1 MALPDK
7 IARAFDSIGY
17 SKRGENL
24 YYNVPAMQRQI
35 EAAADDPA
43 ALRKLLFDN
52 ITLSDAPPPAVSSY
66 DAPAPAGRDPM
77 SFENR
82 ATRDPNI
89 NEAVS
94 ELGMGA
100 DTPLPFKLDAYAD
113 SVAAD
118 GIENLIERMRFSA
131 PQPEYSMDIAN
142 NRDILNQD
150 ITDLF
155 PPTASGVSDVMPGAG
170 MPSPGGGLI
179 TQGGPGVPIGG
190 PTGSGVTVPSP
201 TGLSTQV
208 TPRTGLPGFGPRRLG
223 TTAGVPQGAVDP
235 RRATAADATTRPTPR
250 LESPDVVGKRRAMN
264 NLEDAV
270 EAARGQDRAARAEA
284 ARLVDDI
291 EMPPRAARGPDGQ
304 RPRIGPNARGA
315 AQAAGIAALG
325 AAAQLGMQRL
335 VGPGGQGGL
344 APVPNI
350 TRPPRAFSTAD
361 LAAETSPPPQI
372 MTQEPAPI
380 RPREQA
386 QELMRDLNLRRR
398 AAGGEIPE
406 APAMM
411 REIDRLMAMSNQTMA
426 AASRGEV
433 ATGGNDPHMQ
443 AARLMAQRNEML
455 RRGMP
460 TQQAQQMMAEIT
472 RLQRLGD
479 EQRNARQAPR
489 RAG

>member
-1 MALPDK
+1 MALPNRAAAAFNAISQPRGQKLVALAANDPDLARR
-7 IARAFDSIGY
+7 IEDAVRAFEVDGDQ
-17 SKRGENL
+17 RGL
-24 YYNVPAMQRQI
+24 
-35 EAAADDPA
+35 
-43 ALRKLLFDN
+43 LKLL
-52 ITLSDAPPPAVSSY
+52 SDTTGMTDPPPASSY
-66 DAPAPAGRDPM
+66 DAPAPRSATRDPM

-89 NEAVS
+89 NAAVS

-113 SVAAD
+113 TAAAD
-118 GIENLIERMRFSA
+118 GVENLIKEIGRSAPRPQYMYDLLPDTSMQFQISDLTPSQMADMNPPRA
-131 PQPEYSMDIAN
+131 PQPDLMDAFRGDFERQGDRLASEMGSLSDDIA
-142 NRDILNQD
+142 
-150 ITDLF
+150 
-155 PPTASGVSDVMPGAG
+155 PPAPPPARVSGGE
-170 MPSPGGGLI
+170 
-179 TQGGPGVPIGG
+179 
-190 PTGSGVTVPSP
+190 
-201 TGLSTQV
+201 
-208 TPRTGLPGFGPRRLG
+208 RLL
-223 TTAGVPQGAVDP
+223 AWIRAVDAS
-235 RRATAADATTRPTPR
+235 RARSAAPQPSR
-250 LESPDVVGKRRAMN
+250 V
-264 NLEDAV
+264 
-270 EAARGQDRAARAEA
+270 
-284 ARLVDDI
+284 VDDG
-291 EMPPRAARGPDGQ
+291 EMPPRLARGPDGQ
-304 RPRIGPNARGA
+304 RPPISDNARTA
-315 AQAAGIAALG
+315 AKVAGIGAIG
-325 AAAQLGMQRL
+325 AAANLGMQGIVDDIPDWARDPI
-335 VGPGGQGGL
+335 GAMRGSSPDGL

-398 AAGGEIPE
+398 EAGGEIPE

-411 REIDRLMAMSNQTMA
+411 REIDRLMSMSNQTMA